1 MRRGVPVRVR
11 KYIPVYIDRQILEKR
26 NDKDTSRGKT
36 SLVQIG
42 IELLDKSKYAI
53 VETRG

>member
-11 KYIPVYIDRQILEKR
+11 KNIYIDRQILEKR

-42 IELLDKSKYAI
+42 IELLDNSKYAI